1 MVTNSG
7 DEIANRAIE
16 LLKEVN
22 TNLGPRLQSS
32 LLEFHETYV
41 SECLDRLRA
50 HYDTVSA
57 LSHEDNGIKEDGGL
71 VGSPATINKLKGEA
85 VKMCRV
91 MKVLQEYIGEC
102 DGDFALERKI
112 LPLHRYLIVSGGVCY
127 SAYVLELS
135 AEYPEV
141 HRVEVKKQNVFSDSS
156 YYYPLADGFL

>member
-1 MVTNSG
+1 MEKFLWEKIHHT
-7 DEIANRAIE
+7 EE
-16 LLKEVN
+16 LMASKPLSDFTLHDKD
-22 TNLGPRLQSS
+22 
-32 LLEFHETYV
+32 YI

-112 LPLHRYLIVSGGVCY
+112 LPLHRYLISSDGVCY
-127 SAYVLELS
+127 SACLLGRIPGSTLKVKLKK
-135 AEYPEV
+135 AE
-141 HRVEVKKQNVFSDSS
+141 
-156 YYYPLADGFL
+156 GI

>member
-1 MVTNSG
+1 MIVHEYNLIEVLKFSVMLRNKWQINVICLLQVVTNSG

-32 LLEFHETYV
+32 ILEFHESYI

-50 HYDTVSA
+50 HYDTVTV
-57 LSHEDNGIKEDGGL
+57 LSHDEGGIKEDGGL
-71 VGSPATINKLKGEA
+71 IGSPATINKLTGEA

-102 DGDFALERKI
+102 DGDFTVERKI
-112 LPLHRYLIVSGGVCY
+112 LPLHRYI
-127 SAYVLELS
+127 
-135 AEYPEV
+135 
-141 HRVEVKKQNVFSDSS
+141 
-156 YYYPLADGFL
+156 